1 MGLVNDLE
9 GRRVYLDTNI
19 FIYALN
25 GFPAYA
31 PTLVELF
38 DCIESG
44 GISAATSELTLAELL
59 IVPFRHGNADEEKR
73 CRMILRPR
81 PYLPLLPVSIE
92 ILEAMARLRAAQP
105 SMRTPDAIHAATAQL
120 AKCDVFLTNDHRL
133 KAISGLRS
141 VLLSDVAT
149 R

>member
-1 MGLVNDLE
+1 MGLVNDLR
-9 GRRVYLDTNI
+9 GHQVYLDANI

-38 DCIESG
+38 DAIESG

-81 PYLPLLPVSIE
+81 P
-92 ILEAMARLRAAQP
+92 
-105 SMRTPDAIHAATAQL
+105 
-120 AKCDVFLTNDHRL
+120 
-133 KAISGLRS
+133 
-141 VLLSDVAT
+141 
-149 R
+149 